1 MSDPPCVLP
10 WRTHQTFGMRG
21 NRHRLS
27 LGMQG
32 SHRPTGRALHF
43 CHCSTRDLVWLQ
55 PRHPGKGA
63 PHRWQGLRRSPHR
76 ALRYVRLLD
85 RNRPLPDTRP
95 HGPRPARPFW
105 QGCSLRHDIIAHPQL
120 INEHEPIPALNPG
133 PRKNC

>member
-10 WRTHQTFGMRG
+10 WRTRQTFGMRG

-55 PRHPGKGA
+55 PRHPGSSRA
-63 PHRWQGLRRSPHR
+63 NRRDAAMRRNNSRSVGISVIHFGPGSF
-76 ALRYVRLLD
+76 LL
-85 RNRPLPDTRP
+85 
-95 HGPRPARPFW
+95 
-105 QGCSLRHDIIAHPQL
+105 
-120 INEHEPIPALNPG
+120 E
-133 PRKNC
+133 